1 MEGWSE
7 SECYFVST
15 QNHSLWLLD
24 QYVFKQP
31 EIIFIKRIQS
41 SLFLTHQHIL
51 NNLGVVDTVLSEDVP
66 RYVIIQ
72 LPLSF
77 DNAQI

>member
-7 SECYFVST
+7 SESYFVST

-31 EIIFIKRIQS
+31 EIIFI
-41 SLFLTHQHIL
+41 
-51 NNLGVVDTVLSEDVP
+51 
-66 RYVIIQ
+66 IQ

-77 DNAQI
+77 DNAQIKACIGLS